1 MILKFLYIGR
11 KKCNLIWLQPE
22 NSNKRLLIVSTIYIH
37 NDQANMKNV
46 SGKTMSNNC
55 AECVWEIEVSIYR
68 EYMWQNDLA
77 CYFKNLLMLNYVFMT
92 YIANIIVKTLN
103 ENEFTD
109 LPLRIIGTCVL
120 MNLTSYILPNISN

>member
-22 NSNKRLLIVSTIYIH
+22 NSNKRLIIVSTIYIH

-55 AECVWEIEVSIYR
+55 AEGVWEIEVSIYR

-77 CYFKNLLMLNYVFMT
+77 CYFKNLLMLNYVFIT